1 MQRIVKAGLYTKSKQ
16 LLLIEKCICL
26 TIFFVNL
33 FYKFSAM
40 HLPLAL
46 VGFQN
51 APEFTVNEVCFEE
64 ENKMISLIRVK
75 NQEKI
80 KLLLNGVNVG
90 NGANACKC

>member
-40 HLPLAL
+40 HLSLAL
-46 VGFQN
+46 IGFQN
-51 APEFTVNEVCFEE
+51 EPEFIVNEVCFEE
-64 ENKMISLIRVK
+64 ENDIPNMREKSRK
-75 NQEKI
+75 NQSVTEWCRCGKW
-80 KLLLNGVNVG
+80 G
-90 NGANACKC
+90 